1 MLNINK
7 YTQRKAHCHPQY
19 SLRYYREGVQKSKN
33 LKPADMKKLKK
44 KKKTILLK
52 QSEKVP
58 QQIIASSCSALSYQ
72 YPIYFLSI

>member
-7 YTQRKAHCHPQY
+7 YTQRKVHCHPQY

-44 KKKTILLK
+44 KKTILLK

-58 QQIIASSCSALSYQ
+58 QQIIASSGSALSCQ